1 MPEANRAAGIGASDA
16 HIVGGKPRL
25 ASGRAGSAAPPTPL
39 VDWEQALAFLAAT
52 RPGWGEERLVM
63 AVFPP
68 DENRP
73 CIHLPGDLGPA
84 HRSEIER
91 TLRRHPEHS
100 LGLVVNPAAAMPDG
114 WGSRPEEQRKDGSPR
129 AWGASNRHI
138 RGAVGVFAEGDGGL
152 PIEEQ
157 EALAARAGLPLPT
170 MTVWSGGKSLHQYW
184 LLKGGELLAPDRF
197 RTLQQGLATKI
208 EEANPGAGI
217 DRSLCNPARLMRAP
231 GGRHPK
237 TGSRCTIHSQGG
249 PRYSVA
255 ELERILATVTSSS
268 NPSPSMPAP
277 SAGGSAWFDRLTPE
291 WQRELAAAM
300 LRFVPLRTREG
311 EGLYEPSLKILAG
324 LVHQFGAEDAAG
336 VCAAAGWSSAAWDP
350 AAKVSTIGASDHQAG
365 IGSLIA
371 AARSG
376 GWRHPLDEKDRE
388 LLAGF
393 DASQPL
399 PVSVFEGD
407 PAAPPSKRAPAT
419 FDERWQELERKAD
432 VLAASSKTSVRLAA
446 EMAAAAAEL
455 ELRLLQRRDLE
466 HLLDAAARRLRP
478 TADPVAPGGRFR
490 VNPSLWVAE
499 GLVRHGLNLLV
510 GQSGAGKTRLA
521 VALAAAWLRGD
532 PTWLGME
539 LSGPAIEERHLL
551 ILGTDQS
558 REDWALAM
566 LPVGLCSDLGDGERQ
581 LHPRI
586 TLHPLESG
594 TVLDADGLAMV
605 RHWCDEHPGGMVLAD
620 SLAQL
625 LPAGI
630 DEDKAGAARPVHALQ
645 EALGSCWGLLLHHT
659 RKAAGR
665 EGNLGV
671 GAGRGSGA
679 IDAAVSRV
687 IGLGL
692 LHKMEHGVNVP
703 QESDPRRELLSTKRG
718 GAAVHIVVS
727 SDSSGAWM
735 NEGSAADLKTAE
747 RKERALANLTDH
759 QQTVLAALDGQ
770 AGLLTTRLVFEA
782 TGKDWEADRGE
793 GGKGAALLR
802 KTLRRLE
809 QLGLVESHLAGNE
822 RTYRLAGAE
831 PAAPAHTATEG
842 VEEEPYESPERLAD
856 LREERIPQAVR
867 EERDANRLWEAQHRC
882 RTEKEGELLEQQV
895 AEENPLL
902 PAIGELVEISN
913 GSGGW
918 DAGYRVTGATEKA
931 ITLVSERSGR
941 KLTKTPC
948 RQRPPWRRGSDHQ
961 QQLRLAG

>member
-1 MPEANRAAGIGASDA
+1 VLWEEA
-16 HIVGGKPRL
+16 L
-25 ASGRAGSAAPPTPL
+25 T
-39 VDWEQALAFLAAT
+39 FLAAI
-52 RPGWGEERLVM
+52 RPGWEGERLVM

-68 DENRP
+68 TEDRP
-73 CIHLPGDLGPA
+73 CIHLPGDLGSG

-100 LGLVVNPAAAMPDG
+100 LGLVVNPAAAMPEG
-114 WGSRPEEQRKDGSPR
+114 WGSRLEEQRKDGSPR
-129 AWGASNRHI
+129 AWGASNSHI
-138 RGAVGVFAEGDGGL
+138 RDAVGVFAEGDGGL
-152 PIEEQ
+152 LLEEQ
-157 EALAARAGLPLPT
+157 EALAARAGLPPPT
-170 MTVWSGGKSLHQYW
+170 VTVWSGGKSLHQYW
-184 LLKGGELLAPDRF
+184 LLKEGELLEPERF
-197 RTLQQGLATKI
+197 RALQQGLAAKLK
-208 EEANPGAGI
+208 EANPGAGI

-249 PRYSVA
+249 PRYRVA
-255 ELERILATVTSSS
+255 ELERLLVPVTSSS
-268 NPSPSMPAP
+268 PSSMPAP
-277 SAGGSAWFDRLTPE
+277 SAAGSAWFDRLTPE
-291 WQRELAAAM
+291 RQRELAAAM
-300 LRFVPLRTREG
+300 LRFVPLRTKEG
-311 EGLYEPSLKILAG
+311 QGLYEPSLKILAG
-324 LVHQFGAEDAAG
+324 LVHQFGAEEAAG
-336 VCAAAGWSSAAWDP
+336 ICAAAGWSSDAWDP
-350 AAKVSTIGASDHQAG
+350 AAKVSTISASAHQSG

-371 AARSG
+371 AARSC
-376 GWRHPLDEKDRE
+376 GWRHPLEEEEKE

-393 DASQPL
+393 DASQSL
-399 PVSVFEGD
+399 PVSIFEGG
-407 PAAPPSKRAPAT
+407 PAAPPPPVT
-419 FDERWQELERKAD
+419 FDQRWEELERKAD
-432 VLAASSKTSVRLAA
+432 ALAGSSKTSVRLAA
-446 EMAAAAAEL
+446 ELAAAAGEL
-455 ELRLLQRRDLE
+455 ELRLTRRDLE
-466 HLLDAAARRLRP
+466 HVLDAAARRLRP

-490 VNPSLWVAE
+490 VTPSLWVAE

-510 GQSGAGKTRLA
+510 GQSGAGKTRLG

-566 LPVGLCSDLGDGERQ
+566 LPVGLCSDLGEGERQ
-581 LHPRI
+581 LHPRV

-605 RHWCDEHPGGMVLAD
+605 RRWCDEHPGGMVLAD

-659 RKAAGR
+659 RKAAGK

-692 LHKMEHGVNVP
+692 LHKPEHGVMVP
-703 QESDPRRELLSTKRG
+703 QEADPRRELLSTKRG

-727 SDSSGAWM
+727 SDSSGAWA
-735 NEGSAADLKTAE
+735 NEGSAAELKTAE

-759 QQTVLAALDGQ
+759 QQTVLAALEGQ
-770 AGLLTTRLVFEA
+770 EGLLTTKAVFEA
-782 TGKDWEADRGE
+782 TGKDWEADRAE
-793 GGKGAALLR
+793 GGKGSALLR
-802 KTLRRLE
+802 KTLKRME
-809 QLGLVESHLAGNE
+809 QLGLVESFLAGNE
-822 RTYRLAGAE
+822 RSYRLAGSG
-831 PAAPAHTATEG
+831 PAAPSPTVTEEA
-842 VEEEPYESPERLAD
+842 EEEPYESPDRLAD
-856 LREERIPQAVR
+856 LKEERIPQAVR
-867 EERDANRLWEAQHRC
+867 EERDANRLWEAQHRR
-882 RTEKEGELLEQQV
+882 RTEKEGELLERQA

-913 GSGGW
+913 GRGGW
-918 DAGYRVTGATEKA
+918 DAGYRVTGATEEA
-931 ITLVSERSGR
+931 ITLVSERSGK

-961 QQLRLAG
+961 QQLRLVG